1 MERMFL
7 LSYLQS
13 MSLPQCM
20 DWDLVRVQSGV
31 AIRRISN
38 RAAFLI
44 GHSKEILE
52 LLPGSMKYEFLTGE
66 TPKKAATFISGFM
79 EVKGEFPQF
88 KF

>member
-1 MERMFL
+1 MEWMFP

-13 MSLPQCM
+13 MSLPQNM
-20 DWDLVRVQSGV
+20 DWDLVRAQSSV
-31 AIRRISN
+31 AILRISN
-38 RAAFLI
+38 RAAFLV

-52 LLPGSMKYEFLTGE
+52 LLTGSMKYEFLTGE
-66 TPKKAATFISGFM
+66 TPKQAATFISGFM